1 MTDVF
6 AIYFK
11 NKLKTNFKNCTDEL
25 FPLIEAGT
33 CFRSRTPYIGRE
45 ESVAKAGFEVKFDNI
60 FQSARLDVHWPKG
73 LELRK

>member
-6 AIYFK
+6 AIYYK
-11 NKLKTNFKNCTDEL
+11 EKLEKRTDEL
-25 FPLIEAGT
+25 PLHRVGA
-33 CFRSRTPYIGRE
+33 CFRSITPYIGRE